1 MVYPMAFSARHCVE
15 LGLKISIREL
25 RDFLDFDKLKLR
37 IDKAEIVRIDK
48 DLLEHDLE
56 SLADTMFGLMKID
69 RRFLKYKS

>member
-1 MVYPMAFSARHCVE
+1 ME